1 MILARER
8 EHKVETNNTAG
19 IVKVALSNGT
29 KTGQICVLQQLSRV
43 KISWHIIYT
52 FLPKATGV
60 VVPFPNHY
68 DILWNFCLFM
78 VL

>member
-43 KISWHIIYT
+43 KIS
-52 FLPKATGV
+52 
-60 VVPFPNHY
+60 
-68 DILWNFCLFM
+68 
-78 VL
+78 